1 MKKLYLLPLII
12 FFISCEK
19 NDSSSNLTIHFNHTD
34 NSSNSL
40 ELDSTSYLN
49 SSSQSYTVNRLWYLI
64 SDLKLHN
71 SNGELVDIED
81 IHFVDVNNRETMG
94 IDYGAIDEGIYNK
107 ISFTFG
113 LDSSKNVDNQYINYS
128 WHSDMFWPNNPMMGS
143 GGYHYM
149 KLEGRYDTTTQF
161 YNCHTGPTMGSDYSF
176 NVELPIDFNTN
187 DTEGIM
193 LNIIMNV
200 NNWFENPNNFVL
212 SSNGIMMNMG
222 AQMQLKQNGQAD
234 VFSSSVTYSG
244 NLGR

>member
-1 MKKLYLLPLII
+1 MKKLCTLALII
-12 FFISCEK
+12 FFSSCEK
-19 NDSSSNLTIHFNHTD
+19 NDSSTNLSIHFNHTV
-34 NSSNSL
+34 NSSTSL

-64 SDLKLHN
+64 SDLKLHK

-81 IHFVDVNNRETMG
+81 IHFVDVNNRETTV
-94 IDYGAIDEGIYNK
+94 IDFGTIDEGIYNM

-113 LDSSKNVDNQYINYS
+113 LDSSKNVDNQYVNDS
-128 WHSDMFWPNNPMMGS
+128 WHSDMFWPPMMGS

-149 KLEGRYDTTTQF
+149 KLEGTYDTINQF

>member
-1 MKKLYLLPLII
+1 MKKLCTLALII

-19 NDSSSNLTIHFNHTD
+19 NDSSTNLTLNFNHTA
-34 NSSNSL
+34 NSSSSL

-64 SDLKLHN
+64 SNLKLHR

-81 IHFVDVNNRETMG
+81 IHFVDVKNRETTV
-94 IDYGAIDEGIYNK
+94 IDYGTIDEGIYNK

-113 LDSSKNVDNQYINYS
+113 LDSSKNVADPITYDS
-128 WHSDMFWPNNPMMGS
+128 WHSDMIWPTMMGS
-143 GGYHYM
+143 DRYHYM
-149 KLEGRYDTTTQF
+149 KLEGTYDTINQF

-234 VFSSSVTYSG
+234 VFSYSVTYSG